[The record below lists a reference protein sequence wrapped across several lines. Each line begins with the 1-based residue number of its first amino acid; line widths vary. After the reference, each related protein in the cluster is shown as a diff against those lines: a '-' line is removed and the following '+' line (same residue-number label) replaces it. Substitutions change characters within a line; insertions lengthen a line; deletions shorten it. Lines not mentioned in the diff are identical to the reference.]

1 LTIKTIPHER
11 SQPPKFESHGTALQP
26 RQGPSGGAMKPTPR
40 DDELTADDLECL
52 WAIARR
58 ATIQDRLVE
67 SRGMQLEKKGLIEL
81 THQWPTLTPKG
92 LRILK
97 ECSAQAILDLHRD
110 PDSSE

>member
-1 LTIKTIPHER
+1 LTLETIADER
-11 SQPPKFESHGTALQP
+11 SEPSKVDQDRTALQP
-26 RQGPSGGAMKPTPR
+26 GRWRTGGAMNAPKK
-40 DDELTADDLECL
+40 DDALSADDLECL

-67 SRGMQLEKKGLIEL
+67 SRGKQLEKKGLIEL

-97 ECSAQAILDLHRD
+97 ECSAQAILDLHRE
-110 PDSSE
+110 PDSGE

>member
-1 LTIKTIPHER
+1 MKQT
-11 SQPPKFESHGTALQP
+11 PK
-26 RQGPSGGAMKPTPR
+26 
-40 DDELTADDLECL
+40 DETLTADDLECL

-67 SRGMQLEKKGLIEL
+67 SRGRQLEKKGLIEL

-110 PDSSE
+110 PNSGE

>member
-1 LTIKTIPHER
+1 LKIEAIAHAS
-11 SQPPKFESHGTALQP
+11 SQPSEVDYHQTALQP
-26 RQGPSGGAMKPTPR
+26 RRTPAGGEMTPAPKR
-40 DDELTADDLECL
+40 NALTADELECL

-67 SRGMQLEKKGLIEL
+67 SRGKQLEKKGLIEL

-97 ECSAQAILDLHRD
+97 ECSAQAILDLHRE
-110 PDSSE
+110 PDSGE

>member
-1 LTIKTIPHER
+1 LKIETIAHER
-11 SQPPKFESHGTALQP
+11 REPSKVDQHRTALQP
-26 RQGPSGGAMKPTPR
+26 RRWRAGGAMNAPPKG
-40 DDELTADDLECL
+40 DALTADDLECL

-67 SRGMQLEKKGLIEL
+67 SRGKQLEKKGLIEL

-97 ECSAQAILDLHRD
+97 ECSAQAILDLHRE
-110 PDSSE
+110 PDSGE